1 MKQPMHPQEI
11 EALAADLWKASIE
24 EFGSAFKVP
33 SSIAQSI
40 SDRSRALYSVHT
52 WDRSRSLSKHL
63 AQLMIPEQLIF
74 EMVRDYG
81 NEEIKVDE
89 EGRIE
94 IEHQRK
100 RKRENLDKKIIEW
113 CLANPY
119 EIITVKQLCDIGGV
133 AHMFARKLIKDR
145 PDLFKASDK
154 KGRYEIRNAQDERAR
169 DKQKEGS

>member
-1 MKQPMHPQEI
+1 MNQPMNVEQI

-40 SDRSRALYSVHT
+40 SDRSRALYSVLT

-63 AQLMIPEQLIF
+63 QQLMIPDHLVF

-81 NEEIKVDE
+81 NEEVKVDE
-89 EGRIE
+89 AGRIE

-100 RKRENLDKKIIEW
+100 RKRENLDKKIIDW

-119 EIITVKQLCDIGGV
+119 EIVSVKQICEIGGV

-145 PDLFKASDK
+145 PDLFKPSDA
-154 KGRYEIRNAQDERAR
+154 KGRYEIRNAQAERAR
-169 DKQKEGS
+169 DKQKVGS

>member
-1 MKQPMHPQEI
+1 MNQPMNVEQI

-40 SDRSRALYSVHT
+40 SDRSRALYSVLT

-63 AQLMIPEQLIF
+63 QQLMIPDHLVF

-81 NEEIKVDE
+81 NEEVKVDE
-89 EGRIE
+89 AGRIE

-100 RKRENLDKKIIEW
+100 RKRESLDKKIIDW

-119 EIITVKQLCDIGGV
+119 EIVSVKQICEIGGV

-145 PDLFKASDK
+145 PDLFKPSDA
-154 KGRYEIRNAQDERAR
+154 KGRYEIRNAQAERAR
-169 DKQKEGS
+169 DKQKVGS